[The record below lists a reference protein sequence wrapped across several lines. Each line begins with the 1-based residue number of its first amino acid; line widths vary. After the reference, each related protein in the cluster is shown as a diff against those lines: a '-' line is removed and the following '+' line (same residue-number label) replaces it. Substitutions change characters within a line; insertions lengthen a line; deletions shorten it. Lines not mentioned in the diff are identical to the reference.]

1 MFTVLVCHVKPV
13 AYLLTYY
20 CPNSMALYSLGLIS
34 ETRSSLSLGCPDKG
48 PYNNRY
54 YICVFYTPH
63 SSNLPFQILIFF
75 DFFKFLFMY
84 PNIPR
89 NSCVY
94 NKLYIFFSFLLFLFI
109 YYYYYYY
116 YYYFVVYICTTW
128 LISRLCRCMSNPFL
142 IFRK

>member
-34 ETRSSLSLGCPDKG
+34 ETRSSLPLGCPDKG
-48 PYNNRY
+48 PYNNRC

-63 SSNLPFQILIFF
+63 SSNLPFQNLLFF

-94 NKLYIFFSFLLFLFI
+94 TYTFFVSFL
-109 YYYYYYY
+109 
-116 YYYFVVYICTTW
+116 
-128 LISRLCRCMSNPFL
+128 PFL
-142 IFRK
+142 VIIIIIIITIIIIIINIIIIILLSTSVLPG